1 MVVIVSRE
9 IFLRKRILAVIC
21 GGFCGT
27 LARTFL
33 SLWIQSLVGKGWPY
47 DILSINISGAFVLAF
62 LTTLADASLLI
73 GPTRRLFFNVGFL
86 GAYTTFSSMA
96 LGSVT
101 LIGDQRQ
108 FLALLYLLCSLI
120 GGSLAVVLGQ
130 LCGIGFV
137 DRMRHRQAPAV
148 ATASL
153 AADLQREKAELLGR
167 EASIQS
173 LQEEEK
179 EF

>member
-1 MVVIVSRE
+1 MSKE

-27 LARTFL
+27 LARAFL
-33 SLWIQSLVGKGWPY
+33 SLWIQDLLGKGWPY
-47 DILSINISGAFVLAF
+47 DILFINITGAFVLAF

-101 LIGDQRQ
+101 LVLGQQQ
-108 FLALLYLLCSLI
+108 FLSLLYLLCSLV
-120 GGSLAVVLGQ
+120 GGCIAVVLGQ
-130 LCGIGFV
+130 ICGVGVV
-137 DRMRHRQAPAV
+137 DRLRQRRSPTISTSSSPIDRA
-148 ATASL
+148 
-153 AADLQREKAELLGR
+153 REKAKLLGHA
-167 EASIQS
+167 ASLQS

-179 EF
+179 EY